1 MKLVTEFVER
11 GSEGPNK
18 TPAVTKVEAAQP
30 GLPSVAPPPHP
41 QESNRMGLKLTSAV
55 LTRFSIGTSFQKFRR
70 ILGDEQLA
78 ATPIAEALLTATFLI
93 LLAASAA
100 VVISMGAL
108 ALFDLA
114 FGKRKPSAV
123 VEEKE
128 SSQLE
133 AEGSQLEPEPPRTE
147 AKLKPKHFVADRPR
161 SRAERTTG
169 YGPESQRVRHHH

>member
-1 MKLVTEFVER
+1 
-11 GSEGPNK
+11 
-18 TPAVTKVEAAQP
+18 
-30 GLPSVAPPPHP
+30 
-41 QESNRMGLKLTSAV
+41 MGLKLTSAV

-93 LLAASAA
+93 LVAASAA

-133 AEGSQLEPEPPRTE
+133 TEGSQLETEGSQLETEGSQLEPEPPRTE